1 MKFFNFA
8 TTVTCA
14 LLLNGLSATPAYADA
29 WSYVQGGV
37 DTNTTIANGTLTTTI
52 TMTCI
57 INVDLAWPDPDDTH
71 SLIVG
76 VYTGKSNSY
85 GEVTLGGERL
95 IYDADV
101 SKEYNEQWG
110 TTDPEWQFFRSMPMA
125 PPQDYEPV
133 DFDLNFDFDN
143 VGDTVQ
149 VFVTNDTGELYGD
162 VVEPALFTLTNPRSA
177 SADIVVSGGTT
188 NEVIH
193 GCSTTTAPV
202 GGTAALVGLLALGLR
217 RRRQS

>member
-1 MKFFNFA
+1 MQGFNL
-8 TTVTCA
+8 VTKIA
-14 LLLNGLSATPAYADA
+14 GAALLNGLFATQALALDWHYTGNIEVSIGWD
-29 WSYVQGGV
+29 SSDGFSGSIDGTCKVTFG
-37 DTNTTIANGTLTTTI
+37 TI
-52 TMTCI
+52 
-57 INVDLAWPDPDDTH
+57 PDPDDTH
-71 SLIVG
+71 ALMVG

-95 IYDADV
+95 MYDADA

-110 TTDPEWQFFRSMPMA
+110 TIDAEWQFFRSMPMA

-143 VGDTVQ
+143 VGDTFQ

-162 VVEPALFTLTNPRSA
+162 VVKPALFTWTNPSTP
-177 SADIVVSGGTT
+177 SADINVSGGTT
-188 NEVIH
+188 NEVYH
-193 GCSTTTAPV
+193 SCSTTSAPA
-202 GGTAALVGLLALGLR
+202 GGAAALVGLLALGFR